1 MLPVVY
7 HERFKQVYSGD
18 PASAPGRIEAVV
30 EVLKDRVEW
39 VAAKAAEEE
48 DILAV
53 HTLGHVESVKRSGVY
68 GAAILAAGGAV
79 QAAELGLKTPTFA
92 LIRPPGHHASA
103 DSAWGFCFFNNMV
116 VALERL
122 RRTSRIE
129 RAHVLDID
137 LHYGDGTVNI
147 LGKKRY
153 VTIHNPGAA
162 TRKHY
167 LEEVARELPATGV
180 DIIGISAGFDQHRED
195 WGGLLE
201 TSDYQEIGRLA
212 AQAAKQRG
220 AGLFA
225 LLEGGYNHD
234 VLGRNVWA
242 LIQGMGEGWR

>member
-7 HERFKQVYSGD
+7 HEKFKQVYSGD
-18 PASAPGRIEAVV
+18 PASAPGRMESVV
-30 EVLKDRVEW
+30 KVLHDRVKW
-39 VAAKAAEEE
+39 VEAKSADGK
-48 DILAV
+48 DILRV
-53 HTLGHVESVKRSGVY
+53 HSPEHVDSVKRSGVY
-68 GAAILAAGGAV
+68 EMAVLAAGGAV
-79 QAAELGLKTPTFA
+79 QAAEFGLESPAFG

-103 DSAWGFCFFNNMV
+103 GSAWGFCYFNNMA
-116 VALERL
+116 VALEKLHQNGRVK
-122 RRTSRIE
+122 

-147 LGKKRY
+147 LGGKPY

-167 LEEVARELPATGV
+167 LEEVARELPKTGV
-180 DIIGISAGFDQHRED
+180 DIIAISAGFDQHRED

-212 AQAAKQRG
+212 AQSAKQGG

-225 LLEGGYNHD
+225 LLEGGYNHE
-234 VLGRNVWA
+234 VLGNNVWA
-242 LIQGMGEGWR
+242 LIQGMEEGWG